1 MSATVA
7 APHSGAARPKAR
19 IIHRAFLLTWTLAV
33 AATGSAFVVHLAL
46 RGRVVEA
53 NQELAKARA
62 EQARLRE
69 VQRVLALEAASY
81 KTPERVETVARSL
94 LGMAPPTDDRIV
106 MMNGVKQSAAP
117 ASSVP
122 RPAGSVVAQDRPAH
136 P

>member
-1 MSATVA
+1 
-7 APHSGAARPKAR
+7 
-19 IIHRAFLLTWTLAV
+19 
-33 AATGSAFVVHLAL
+33 
-46 RGRVVEA
+46 
-53 NQELAKARA
+53 
-62 EQARLRE
+62 